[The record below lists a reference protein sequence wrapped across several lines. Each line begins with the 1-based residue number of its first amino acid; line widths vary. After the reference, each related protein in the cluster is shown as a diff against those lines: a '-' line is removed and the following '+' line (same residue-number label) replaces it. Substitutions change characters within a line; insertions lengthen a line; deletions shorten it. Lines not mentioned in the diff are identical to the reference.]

1 MNAIASLESRSKS
14 FWAMIG
20 VVLIALVGLLD
31 FKTGYELDFIHLNL
45 NKKQGKLGLTLHDE
59 VVYAS
64 PASRIYHNPCS
75 F

>member
-1 MNAIASLESRSKS
+1 MTNLRIGSK
-14 FWAMIG
+14 
-20 VVLIALVGLLD
+20 
-31 FKTGYELDFIHLNL
+31 LDFIHLNL

-64 PASRIYHNPCS
+64 PASRIYHNPWS